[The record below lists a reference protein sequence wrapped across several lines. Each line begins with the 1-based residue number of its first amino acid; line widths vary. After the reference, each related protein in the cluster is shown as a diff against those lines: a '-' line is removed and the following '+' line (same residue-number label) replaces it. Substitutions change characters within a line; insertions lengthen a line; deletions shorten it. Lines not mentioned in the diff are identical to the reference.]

1 MLLQGVSDINSY
13 TGQTDRIASQSYP
26 FFIDSFYQNIYSKVL
41 IFEFVNPSNKIYS
54 WIMPEKT
61 ILITG
66 ASSGIGRAAAVLFA
80 ENGWNVAAVG
90 RNQSELETLRDK
102 IETKNR
108 TLKILL
114 GDLRNET
121 EVEKIILETVN
132 DFGQIDALVNAAGI
146 ILNGTIENT
155 TLGDWDAM
163 MNINLRVVFSV
174 MQKCVPHLEKT
185 KGSVVNVSSVAGI
198 RSFPNVLAYCVSKA
212 AIDQLTRCSAL
223 ELAPKGIRV
232 NAVNPGVVVTN
243 LHKRGGMPNEDYER
257 FLENSKATHPIGRT
271 GTPEEVAELIYFL
284 ASEKAGWIT
293 GATYL
298 IDGGRGQTCAR

>member
-1 MLLQGVSDINSY
+1 ML
-13 TGQTDRIASQSYP
+13 
-26 FFIDSFYQNIYSKVL
+26 
-41 IFEFVNPSNKIYS
+41 
-54 WIMPEKT
+54 EKT

-80 ENGWNVAAVG
+80 ENGWKVAAVG
-90 RNQSELETLRDK
+90 RNRAELETLRDEVHAK
-102 IETKNR
+102 GG
-108 TLKILL
+108 TLVIQFA
-114 GDLRNET
+114 DLRLEI
-121 EVEKIILETVN
+121 EVEKVIDDTIN
-132 DFGQIDALVNAAGI
+132 NFGRLDALVNAAGI

-155 TLGDWDAM
+155 TLDAWDEM
-163 MNINLRVVFSV
+163 MNINLRVVFSA
-174 MQKCVPHLEKT
+174 MQKCVPHLEQT
-185 KGSVVNVSSVAGI
+185 KGSIVNVSSVAGI

-243 LHKRGGMPNEDYER
+243 LHKRGGMADEDYEG
-257 FLENSKATHPIGRT
+257 FLENSKKTHPIGRT
-271 GTPEEVAELIYFL
+271 GTPEEVAELIYYL